1 MRLEVRGNLGRF
13 AAALDLHADEDV
25 RGLRIGD
32 PVVELGDVAVAD
44 ERAEALE
51 AAALLGDRNREH
63 GFARFTHFRALGDE
77 AHPVEVHVRAGRD
90 RDERLVLDAFAFRV
104 ELRARD
110 RERAGRSSTLRVS

>member
-63 GFARFTHFRALGDE
+63 GFARFTTSARSATKRIRSKFM
-77 AHPVEVHVRAGRD
+77 
-90 RDERLVLDAFAFRV
+90 FAPDVTATSVWFSMPS
-104 ELRARD
+104 
-110 RERAGRSSTLRVS
+110 RSA